1 VAPWSF
7 EIKASL
13 TCEGRYRGRRRT
25 DCRRCS
31 GSCRR
36 YLGWTCFAFLF
47 LGLVGF
53 AESDY
58 SSESQSL
65 SWSHSSS
72 SGLTAELFVKKELF
86 MTYSILPAFRRMQG
100 AYVERLVANTAT
112 PRLARIVHM
121 PSSPFK
127 DKVFRVARD
136 SDADGAR

>member
-1 VAPWSF
+1 MAPWSL
-7 EIKASL
+7 EIISSL
-13 TCEGRYRGRRRT
+13 TCEGRYRDRRRT
-25 DCRRCS
+25 NCRWCS

-47 LGLVGF
+47 LGLPGF

-72 SGLTAELFVKKELF
+72 SGSTSRAFVKKELF

-100 AYVERLVANTAT
+100 AYVERLAANTAT
-112 PRLARIVHM
+112 PRVARIVRM
-121 PSSPFK
+121 PSNPFK
-127 DKVFRVARD
+127 DKVFRVARN
-136 SDADGAR
+136 SDADGE

>member
-1 VAPWSF
+1 MAPWGF
-7 EIKASL
+7 GIKASL
-13 TCEGRYRGRRRT
+13 TCEGRYRGRRR
-25 DCRRCS
+25 RSFRWCS

-72 SGLTAELFVKKELF
+72 SGSTSQAFVRKELF
-86 MTYSILPAFRRMQG
+86 MACSILPAFRRMQG
-100 AYVERLVANTAT
+100 DQFTLPFRRQAQ
-112 PRLARIVHM
+112 ARRT
-121 PSSPFK
+121 K
-127 DKVFRVARD
+127 
-136 SDADGAR
+136 